1 MICCSTSIVWG
12 MYRYGAGDSLVKLEN
27 YVGCPW
33 NLCGASVKCS
43 VESFSHKTFIG
54 GWLWAPQLRVAVTS
68 DHCRSSKHRHSC
80 LTHKTAESLQTICE
94 RVKNACSTIV
104 DMQDFTKAP
113 KSTVHGIHTY
123 FISTEL
129 TTCTVH
135 LLETGTFWGTCTCIL
150 LVNSSSSV

>member
-80 LTHKTAESLQTICE
+80 LTHKTAESLQTIFE
-94 RVKNACSTIV
+94 RVKNACSNSCYAR
-104 DMQDFTKAP
+104 FHKSP
-113 KSTVHGIHTY
+113 KKYSAWNSYIFHTHRTDNLYRTLAGNRHFLRYMHLYTV
-123 FISTEL
+123 S
-129 TTCTVH
+129 
-135 LLETGTFWGTCTCIL
+135 
-150 LVNSSSSV
+150 